1 MPQNDDKWH
10 SQPIAEVARRLNV
23 SLEDGLDLSEINL
36 RQQKFGSNQVS
47 IRKQRTPL
55 VLFIKQFSQPLIYIL
70 VAAGTITLLL
80 QEWVD
85 SAVIFGVVI
94 ASWLC
99 RNHHNNDKIC

>member
-47 IRKQRTPL
+47 IRKA
-55 VLFIKQFSQPLIYIL
+55 S
-70 VAAGTITLLL
+70 GLLWCYSL
-80 QEWVD
+80 NSSV
-85 SAVIFGVVI
+85 SLLSI
-94 ASWLC
+94 S
-99 RNHHNNDKIC
+99 